1 MERILE
7 LLDLISDQEKMKC
20 INSTDESG
28 NNAFHLAIIN

>member
-7 LLDLISDQEKMKC
+7 LMDLISDQEKLKC
-20 INSTDESG
+20 INTIDESG